1 MAKKVLILL
10 VGPQLSQETYSRILN
25 MHNILLVLG
34 LIVAS
39 GRSFTMF
46 MHLEQVWLGL
56 VFSSNVSASNMVM
69 GLVIVVILLRDSEAS
84 PWRTHDGEGLN
95 TSKIICQTRCCQN
108 AAKVH
113 GLPYCGLSSPW
124 RYKPLHLS

>member
-1 MAKKVLILL
+1 MLKFPQQRAGYPL
-10 VGPQLSQETYSRILN
+10 V
-25 MHNILLVLG
+25 LLVLG

-69 GLVIVVILLRDSEAS
+69 GLVIVVILLWDSEAS

-108 AAKVH
+108 AATVH
-113 GLPYCGLSSPW
+113 GLPYCGLSVALAVQTSPSV
-124 RYKPLHLS
+124 LGTLLQM